1 MSWNF
6 IWTLDSVK
14 LNKGWTSNKLWIIWI
29 KLRNFTWKVDGNL
42 IEIFKNPFSNFIIKQ
57 NQFLM
62 NQTINPNFN
71 SMFSNLLKPS
81 SAKSK
86 KNMIYERPPKKSIKF
101 DVKAF
106 FRHFSVITKIVF
118 KLLLLLFSWSFFLS
132 RKNHFVQKL
141 KHIVGFSVKVPTII
155 SSFFRLN
162 PNRRA
167 VPGTKIRKHRK
178 YHSRAAIKL
187 ERCMQV
193 ADVLID
199 FLRDRLGNYYA
210 DIVRRE

>member
-1 MSWNF
+1 M
-6 IWTLDSVK
+6 
-14 LNKGWTSNKLWIIWI
+14 
-29 KLRNFTWKVDGNL
+29 DGNL

-71 SMFSNLLKPS
+71 STYVQQSIEAIKREI
-81 SAKSK
+81 K
-86 KNMIYERPPKKSIKF
+86 KTWFTNGPRKKSIKF

-132 RKNHFVQKL
+132 RKNHFVQEL
-141 KHIVGFSVKVPTII
+141 KHIVGFSVKFQTII

-167 VPGTKIRKHRK
+167 VPGTK
-178 YHSRAAIKL
+178 
-187 ERCMQV
+187 
-193 ADVLID
+193 
-199 FLRDRLGNYYA
+199 NT
-210 DIVRRE
+210 